1 MIVTV
6 GYSTGNLL
14 MKTFAPVLSQFRIL
28 ILLKESQ
35 QGHKLNGPFIP
46 NLGLPDKLAVM

>member
-1 MIVTV
+1 
-6 GYSTGNLL
+6 
-14 MKTFAPVLSQFRIL
+14 MKTFTPILSQFHIL
-28 ILLKESQ
+28 TLLEESQ